1 MTQLAAS
8 GLATAFAL
16 VMLGGSAVATMQD
29 KQKPQE
35 HARLA
40 AAEASQ
46 TADGARLG
54 QCRIQYANLAS
65 DRQPAA
71 MECEHAEWV
80 AQRWGGR
87 VIEKTGEGYVERAA
101 YEGRNDFTGVP
112 SNALPRAGYCRA
124 WIEGRAEAD
133 QPPEGDCRTA
143 ERTAAQQGGRV
154 LFIPL

>member
-1 MTQLAAS
+1 MTQIAAS

-16 VMLGGSAVATMQD
+16 VMLGGSAVATMQH
-29 KQKPQE
+29 KPKPAAPEMTQTVDD
-35 HARLA
+35 ARI
-40 AAEASQ
+40 
-46 TADGARLG
+46 G
-54 QCRIQYANLAS
+54 QCRIQYEHLAS
-65 DRQPAA
+65 DHQPAA

-87 VIEKTGEGYVERAA
+87 VIEKTGQGYVERAS

-112 SNALPRAGYCRA
+112 SSALPRAGYCRA

-143 ERTAAQQGGRV
+143 DRTAAQEGGRV